1 MFEWI
6 RRPLRQCGERG
17 RAKKEAAQEKV
28 IADRYEPEFLGPR
41 EGKEA
46 VVFVHG
52 LGGHF
57 RDTWKQ
63 FPNLLHDDPDLPRLQ
78 ILLAGYDASPL
89 PWTNSIED
97 EAQRFISNMRS
108 LFVRDEEIFLVG
120 HSMGG
125 LVILQGLIQEMIGT
139 RAERAPTKDIR
150 HVTLYASPVMGA
162 QIAGILR
169 AASKLPIA
177 GKAVSQQLIDLAQ
190 GDFCNRL
197 ISEVTNRIY
206 SPTIASSE
214 AASKRRIKILAC
226 VGLRDLFVTKT
237 SAEGIFVN
245 PPPSYLNDDHFS
257 IKEPKSRTDLRYL
270 PLKNILEAHFVDW
283 LDSWRVRLQD
293 AQQGRDAQGELW
305 RRLRHAL
312 EARLAARVDL
322 NWPAM
327 DSRTREERMREYFSL
342 VIDPSA
348 SRPGMRLSDVL
359 NLVSL
364 EI

>member
-257 IKEPKSRTDLRYL
+257 IKEPESRTDLRYL
-270 PLKNILEAHFVDW
+270 PLKNILEAHFIGW
-283 LDSWRVRLQD
+283 LDTWRVRLLD
-293 AQQGRDAQGELW
+293 PTHRRDVRGELW

-312 EARLAARVDL
+312 EARLASRVDL
-322 NWPAM
+322 KWPTT
-327 DSRTREERMREYFSL
+327 DPRQREERMREYFSL

-348 SRPGMRLSDVL
+348 SRPGMRLSDIL
-359 NLVSL
+359 NLVLL